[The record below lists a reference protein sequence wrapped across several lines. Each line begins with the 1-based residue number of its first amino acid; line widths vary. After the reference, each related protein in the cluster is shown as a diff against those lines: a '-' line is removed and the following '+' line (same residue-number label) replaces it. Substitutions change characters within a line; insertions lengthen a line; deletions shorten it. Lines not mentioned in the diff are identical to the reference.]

1 MSVCV
6 VSCSVLKGELLQL
19 RAEGKLDAELVFV
32 SKNFHV
38 DYAQLESNLRRMLE
52 HTKRRFNGRIVLV
65 YGELCLGQSGEM
77 EQLARELGVVRVNAL
92 NCIDCQLGGRGRAL
106 EADPEQD
113 LMFMGP
119 GMVEFF
125 ADMKRNLLQQGM
137 DETAFRELFSGI
149 KGLVLL
155 DTCGNKAKL
164 LEDLSAL
171 GMGLEVIEVREVGL
185 GGVLRVVLDAIE
197 RG

>member
-1 MSVCV
+1 MSVCI

-38 DYAQLESNLRRMLE
+38 DYAQLENNLRRMLE
-52 HTKRRFNGRIVLV
+52 HTKRRFNGKIVLV
-65 YGELCLGQSGEM
+65 YGEHCLGQAGEM
-77 EQLARELGVVRVNAL
+77 ERLACEFRVVRVKAL

-106 EADPEQD
+106 EADPEHN

-137 DETAFRELFSGI
+137 DEVAFRGLFSGI

-155 DTCGNKAKL
+155 DTCGDKAKL
-164 LEDLSAL
+164 LGDLSAL

-185 GGVLRVVLDAIE
+185 AGVLQVVLEAVK
-197 RG
+197 RS